1 MEEDEKEF
9 EERLNQF
16 KIKPISF
23 WWRLILFIV
32 IIILFWLSFRFG
44 F

>member
-23 WWRLILFIV
+23 WWRLIWLV
-32 IIILFWLSFRFG
+32 IIIGLVWLGSRFG